1 MGLTE
6 KECWFWLCSRPW
18 LGVRSIDKLLG
29 YFKTA
34 KNIYYGRNT
43 QYAKVQ
49 GLKEAVRKKLENP
62 EEKDESQLKRVIR
75 RLEILGGR
83 FAGRIDEEYPE
94 KLRHIYDAPA
104 GLFYYGDLPDSK
116 RPAIAIVG
124 AREASGYGLASA
136 RYFAR
141 ALSEMG
147 IDVIS
152 GLARGIDGEAHRG
165 VLQEKENGEAGK
177 DINRGKT
184 WGVLGCGLNICYPRE
199 NYGLFETM
207 KFQGGILSE
216 YGLDVKPEPWR
227 FPMRNRIISG
237 LSDGIFVIEA
247 RERSGA
253 LITAEMGLEQGKNVY
268 ALPGRFND
276 SLSHGCLR
284 LIQSGAKLVFKP
296 EDIAEDYDISGN
308 CLGSEQGK
316 RKLSLDNSEQLVYAS
331 LSLSPKDVDTISAQ
345 CGLTLSE
352 TWKVL
357 VNLELEGWIRPMG
370 KNLYIRSI

>member
-6 KECWFWLCSRPW
+6 RECWFWLCSRPW

-43 QYAKVQ
+43 QYAEVQ

-62 EEKDESQLKRVIR
+62 EEKDESLLKRDIR

-83 FAGRIDEEYPE
+83 FAGRIDKEYPE

-136 RYFAR
+136 RYFAG
-141 ALSEMG
+141 ALFEMG

-199 NYGLFETM
+199 NYGLFEAM
-207 KFQGGILSE
+207 KLQGGILSE

-237 LSDGIFVIEA
+237 LTDGIFVIEA

-276 SLSHGCLR
+276 PLSHGCHR

-308 CLGSEQGK
+308 CPGSEQGK

>member
-6 KECWFWLCSRPW
+6 RECWFWLCSRPW
-18 LGVRSIDKLLG
+18 LGVRSINKLLG

-34 KNIYYGRNT
+34 KNIYYGRNV
-43 QYAKVQ
+43 QYAEIQ
-49 GLKEAVRKKLENP
+49 GLKENIRRKLADP
-62 EEKDESQLKRVIR
+62 AEKDENLLKKDIQ
-75 RLEILGGR
+75 RLETLGGR
-83 FAGRIDEEYPE
+83 FVGRIDEKYPE

-104 GLFYYGDLPDSK
+104 GLFYYGNLPDLK

-136 RYFAR
+136 RYFAG

-165 VLQEKENGEAGK
+165 VLQEEENRETENG
-177 DINRGKT
+177 INRGKT

-199 NYGLFETM
+199 NYGLFEEM
-207 KFQGGILSE
+207 KFRGGILSE

-237 LSDGIFVIEA
+237 LSDGILVIEA

-253 LITAEMGLEQGKNVY
+253 LITAEMGLEQGKNIY

-276 SLSHGCLR
+276 PLSQGCHR
-284 LIQSGAKLVFKP
+284 LIQSGAKLVFKTGRYWRRLRHFR
-296 EDIAEDYDISGN
+296 I
-308 CLGSEQGK
+308 
-316 RKLSLDNSEQLVYAS
+316 
-331 LSLSPKDVDTISAQ
+331 
-345 CGLTLSE
+345 
-352 TWKVL
+352 
-357 VNLELEGWIRPMG
+357 
-370 KNLYIRSI
+370 

>member
-6 KECWFWLCSRPW
+6 RECWFWLCSRPW
-18 LGVRSIDKLLG
+18 LGVRSINKLLG

-34 KNIYYGRNT
+34 KNIYYGRNV
-43 QYAKVQ
+43 QYAEIQ
-49 GLKEAVRKKLENP
+49 GLKENIRRKLADP
-62 EEKDESQLKRVIR
+62 SEKDENLLKKDIQ
-75 RLEILGGR
+75 RLETLGGR
-83 FAGRIDEEYPE
+83 FVGRIDEKYPE
-94 KLRHIYDAPA
+94 KLRHIYDAPT
-104 GLFYYGDLPDSK
+104 GLFYYGNLPDSK

-136 RYFAR
+136 RYFAG

-165 VLQEKENGEAGK
+165 VLQEEENRETENG
-177 DINRGKT
+177 INRGKT

-199 NYGLFETM
+199 NYGLFEEM

-237 LSDGIFVIEA
+237 LSDGILVIEA

-253 LITAEMGLEQGKNVY
+253 LITAEMGLEQGKNIY

-276 SLSHGCLR
+276 PLSQGCHR

-296 EDIAEDYDISGN
+296 EDIGEDYGISGYD
-308 CLGSEQGK
+308 LKSEQGK
-316 RKLSLDNSEQLVYAS
+316 TKLSLDNSEQLVYAS

-345 CGLTLSE
+345 CGLTISE

-357 VNLELEGWIRPMG
+357 VNLELKGWIRPMG
-370 KNLYIRSI
+370 KNLYIRNI

>member
-6 KECWFWLCSRPW
+6 RECWFWLCSRPW

-43 QYAKVQ
+43 QYAEVQ
-49 GLKEAVRKKLENP
+49 GLKDTIRKKLANP
-62 EEKDESQLKRVIR
+62 EEKDESLLKRDIQ
-75 RLEILGGR
+75 RLEIMGGR
-83 FAGRIDEEYPE
+83 FVGRIDKEYPE

-104 GLFYYGDLPDSK
+104 GLFYYGDLPDLK
-116 RPAIAIVG
+116 RPVIAVVG

-147 IDVIS
+147 INVIS

-165 VLQEKENGEAGK
+165 ALQEEENREAGK
-177 DINRGKT
+177 DIDRGKT

-199 NYGLFETM
+199 NYGLFEEM
-207 KFQGGILSE
+207 KLRGGILSE

-253 LITAEMGLEQGKNVY
+253 LITAEMGLEQGKNIY

-276 SLSHGCLR
+276 PLSHGCHR

-296 EDIAEDYDISGN
+296 EDIAEDYDIFEN
-308 CLGSEQGK
+308 CMRSEQGK

-370 KNLYIRSI
+370 KNLYIRNI

>member
-6 KECWFWLCSRPW
+6 RECWFWLCSRPW

-43 QYAKVQ
+43 QYAEIQ
-49 GLKEAVRKKLENP
+49 GLKETVRKKLENP
-62 EEKDESQLKRVIR
+62 EEKDESQLKRDIR

-83 FAGRIDEEYPE
+83 FAGRIDKEYPE

-165 VLQEKENGEAGK
+165 VLQEKENDEAGK

-308 CLGSEQGK
+308 CRGSEQGK